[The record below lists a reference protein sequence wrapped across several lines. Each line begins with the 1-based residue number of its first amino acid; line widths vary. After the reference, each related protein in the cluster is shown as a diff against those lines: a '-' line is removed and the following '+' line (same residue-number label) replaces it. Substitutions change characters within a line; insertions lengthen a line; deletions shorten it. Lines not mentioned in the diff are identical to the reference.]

1 MCQYSTGEI
10 AKLCGVSV
18 RTVQYYDSKNIL
30 KPSAVTEGGRR
41 IYNEEDAK
49 KLQTICMLKALG
61 LKLQSVKDI
70 MESENPKELLL
81 VLLDE
86 QAKQIKGDIENR
98 QNQLESIK
106 IVQKNIREN
115 DLVSVN
121 SLEDIERIA
130 NSNKKLKKARFIML
144 AVGIFMDV
152 IQIASIVVWIAEGTW
167 IYFAA
172 AMAVSVVLG
181 IILTAFYY
189 NSTEYI
195 CPKCSAQFKPPLKS
209 FLFSAHTPKTRKLKC
224 PECGTVGFCAE
235 TAAEKK

>member
-1 MCQYSTGEI
+1 MCQYTTGEI

-30 KPSAVTEGGRR
+30 NPSAVTEGGRR

-106 IVQKNIREN
+106 IVQKNILDN

-130 NSNKKLKKARFIML
+130 NSNKRLKKR
-144 AVGIFMDV
+144 G
-152 IQIASIVVWIAEGTW
+152 
-167 IYFAA
+167 
-172 AMAVSVVLG
+172 
-181 IILTAFYY
+181 
-189 NSTEYI
+189 
-195 CPKCSAQFKPPLKS
+195 
-209 FLFSAHTPKTRKLKC
+209 
-224 PECGTVGFCAE
+224 
-235 TAAEKK
+235 

>member
-130 NSNKKLKKARFIML
+130 NSNKKLKKARLIML

>member
-1 MCQYSTGEI
+1 MCQYTTGEI

-30 KPSAVTEGGRR
+30 NPSAVTEGGRR
-41 IYNEEDAK
+41 IYNAEDAK

-106 IVQKNIREN
+106 IVQKNILDN

-130 NSNKKLKKARFIML
+130 NSNKRLKKARIIML
-144 AVGIFMDV
+144 SIGIFMDV
-152 IQIASIVVWIAEGTW
+152 IQLAAIIVWIVQGIW
-167 IYFAA
+167 QYYAA
-172 AMAVSVVLG
+172 AMAVSVVFG

-195 CPKCSAQFKPPLKS
+195 CPKCGAQFKPPLKS

-224 PECGTVGFCAE
+224 PKCGAVGFCAE
-235 TAAEKK
+235 TAAEEK